1 MAENKDGQEKTEQAT
16 PKRLDDARMRGQV
29 SKSMDVT
36 TAAMMLIGGIVVFI
50 LGKPLIENYQKF
62 MAQVFEDSAFL
73 RIDFNNISFYYSE
86 LVIFLAQLLLPIMV
100 IVFAIAFAAEVSQIG
115 LKITPKKFT
124 EGGNV
129 KKIFNPFS
137 GLKRIFFS
145 GRSAFELLKSL
156 MKIFILGFVVYWVL
170 SDKMEE
176 TVLLIERPFFIF
188 GDFMVEVSLELLL
201 KVGIVY
207 IIIAVSDAAYQKYR
221 HKKDL
226 MMTKQEVKEE
236 QKQTL
241 GDPFIKGKLRSLMRN
256 RIRQVMMDNVE
267 SSDVVITNPTHFAV
281 ALSYKPGEVDAPVVV
296 AKGVDF
302 LAIKIKEIAGEKGIP
317 IVEQPP
323 LARTLYFTVGL
334 NSEIPENLFKAV
346 AEVLAYVYQIK
357 EQKTKRYTNSFSNMA
372 NKLQ

>member
-16 PKRLDDARMRGQV
+16 SKRINDARMRGQV

-62 MAQVFEDSAFL
+62 MAQVFTDAAFL
-73 RIDFNNISFYYSE
+73 RIDFDNVGFYYSE
-86 LVIFLAQLLLPIMV
+86 MIGFLASLLLPI
-100 IVFAIAFAAEVSQIG
+100 ILIIFAIAFIAEVSQIG

-124 EGGNV
+124 EGGNM

-170 SDKMEE
+170 SDKMDE

-188 GDFMVEVSLELLL
+188 ADFMVEVSLELLL

-207 IIIAVSDAAYQKYR
+207 ILIAVSDAAYQKYR

-236 QKQTL
+236 QKQTH

-267 SSDVVITNPTHFAV
+267 KSDVVITNPTHYAI
-281 ALSYKPGEVDAPVVV
+281 ALSYKPGDQSAPIVM

-302 LAIKIKEIAGEKGIP
+302 LAIKIRELANENGIP

-323 LARTLYFTVGL
+323 LARALYFTVPL

-357 EQKTKRYTNSFSNMA
+357 ERRQIRKKHDFENMA
-372 NKLQ
+372 K